1 MFETSTSSGSDL
13 QPVSTKTRTEAIS
26 CRENLM
32 PDYSCNFA
40 FVIEADKLMKNLLL
54 TLMILA
60 LAFQGFAQD
69 QKVGAN
75 TRKKF
80 KIGFNLSPSVDFMQP
95 NTDGVKLDAAKMKFG
110 YGMMAEYAFTN
121 NYALGFGLEHKMAGA
136 SLDFAGADVRYLGQA
151 DGKEYRL
158 LKRTYRYDYVN
169 LPITLKLMTNQI
181 GYFTY
186 FGQFG
191 VDLSILVASKTK
203 DERQMLKSTTIDTV
217 NMLPVITEDFDAKTV
232 GDFQGRYAQS
242 SFANVKLRIGAG
254 FEWNFS
260 GNTSL
265 VVSVSYHNGFIDMMK
280 DPKDSQVNKSE
291 GLFKHDGADYAKRI
305 PFELN
310 ANLHHVALNV
320 GILF

>member
-1 MFETSTSSGSDL
+1 
-13 QPVSTKTRTEAIS
+13 
-26 CRENLM
+26 
-32 PDYSCNFA
+32 
-40 FVIEADKLMKNLLL
+40 MKNLLL
-54 TLMILA
+54 TLMVLV
-60 LAFQGFAQD
+60 LGNELFAQD
-69 QKVGAN
+69 VPVGPN

-80 KIGFNLSPSVDFMQP
+80 KIGFNLSPSVDFFQP

-121 NYALGFGLEHKMAGA
+121 NYAVGFGLEHKMGGA
-136 SLDFAGADVRYLGQA
+136 ALDFSNADVRYIAKDDTTEFKLMS
-151 DGKEYRL
+151 
-158 LKRTYRYDYVN
+158 RTYRYDYVN

-191 VDLSILVASKTK
+191 VDLSVLVSSKAK
-203 DERQMLKSTTIDTV
+203 DERQALQSFKTDSLGT
-217 NMLPVITEDFDAKTV
+217 LTEELFSGTGK
-232 GDFQGRYAQS
+232 GDFQGRYNQS
-242 SFANVKLRIGAG
+242 SFANIKLRIGAG

-265 VVSVSYHNGFIDMMK
+265 VVSVSYHNGFIDLMK
-280 DPKDSQVNKSE
+280 DAKDKQVNSEE
-291 GLFKHDGADYAKRI
+291 GLFKHDVTDYSKKI

>member
-1 MFETSTSSGSDL
+1 
-13 QPVSTKTRTEAIS
+13 
-26 CRENLM
+26 
-32 PDYSCNFA
+32 
-40 FVIEADKLMKNLLL
+40 MKNLLL
-54 TLMILA
+54 TLMISA
-60 LAFQGFAQD
+60 LAFEGYAQD

-95 NTDGVKLDAAKMKFG
+95 NTDGVKSDAAKMKFG

-121 NYALGFGLEHKMAGA
+121 NYALGFGLEHKMGGA
-136 SLDFAGADVRYLGQA
+136 ALDFTNADVRYIAKDDTAEFRLR
-151 DGKEYRL
+151 KRIYRN
-158 LKRTYRYDYVN
+158 DYVN
-169 LPITLKLMTNQI
+169 IPITLKLMTNQI

-191 VDLSILVASKTK
+191 VDLSVLVASKTK
-203 DERQMLKSTTIDTV
+203 DETEALKSFSLDS
-217 NMLPVITEDFDAKTV
+217 LGAPTESFDAVAK
-232 GDFQGRYAQS
+232 GDFQGRYSQS
-242 SFANVKLRIGAG
+242 SFANIKLRIGAG

-265 VVSVSYHNGFIDMMK
+265 VVSVSYHNGFIDLMK
-280 DPKDSQVNKSE
+280 DPKDKDVATTE
-291 GLFKHDGADYAKRI
+291 GLFKHDGSDYSKRV